1 MKSLNVLA
9 CCILGLAAGWNRTAA
24 AADAKTESQTKQ
36 TTANPTLTIVNIA
49 SHCDWS
55 WAHTR
60 AWHEDRYAD
69 MIHDYLMLMR
79 KNPKLVW
86 QLETVNEQLQ
96 PFLRKAQRQ
105 WPGLIDEFWKRVKEG
120 RIEVVNAYS
129 NPRLSEVYPELFVR
143 SLVLGKEYFRRHVP
157 GLRQEVFEVPDLM
170 CGTSQVPQILTLADY
185 RYFMFTRPVGQEAVF
200 WRKGLDGTRMLSSK
214 DVYGY
219 PEFQGKPGESF
230 KGIKPLPVWRH
241 AIGVDDMPPTQALVD
256 QAQAGDPNKRIL
268 ASMLRFFKECEKYS
282 GEITELSGPLD
293 SCNNYTM
300 AGMHGNQNIHTL
312 NNQNE
317 DLLLSLEK
325 AQTMAAMLDRPFHDV
340 PVDTLWQDVL
350 SSTGHAIEWC
360 WKEDYAERMAQ
371 GRHARAEASRFLEDA
386 LCAIAGGIPFEPN
399 RGTPLV
405 VFNFHGWPVSGPV
418 EFAVDGGAEGLVL
431 TDSVGG
437 KVPFQ
442 LMAEDAESIRHAAF
456 NATAVPAC
464 GFKTFYIT
472 RATAAGAVAPSVPN
486 AAKADKAGTPAIE
499 NEFYR
504 ITVRSNGRLEV
515 FDKARGVV
523 LGSPQ
528 TGGLGDLAIYDSPPP
543 SGDWVLVGPT
553 GKRRDWQP
561 AVAQCQVV
569 QGPAFASL
577 TVPGKIDGH
586 AITREVRLWRGSQR
600 IEFGVDLNT
609 TQQDNGILCIRF
621 PIGLSGKVVAGIP
634 FGVESRD
641 NLDKEIFRG
650 ESFATG
656 FPEGY
661 DATRWT
667 DVSSPQFGYTF
678 ICPPGMHTGYAFKK
692 GDRSIEFILDCF
704 RPMPKTVFAR
714 TAASTEGIGHHH
726 WWCALAPHAGTWSD
740 AKSYRQAMEQH
751 VPLVAWTPAYGLG
764 RGGAALTA
772 EQNKPDRPQQD
783 VQPRDGLRPQAV
795 ASLVEVT
802 PTNIVLSAMRLV
814 RSAKP
819 GARPLIELRLY
830 ETTGQAA
837 DVAIRLAR
845 PTVFAEQTNFL
856 GEAMPHGSKVQ
867 IVGNEI
873 RFHIEPWKIVTL
885 RIRDHD

>member
-1 MKSLNVLA
+1 
-9 CCILGLAAGWNRTAA
+9 
-24 AADAKTESQTKQ
+24 
-36 TTANPTLTIVNIA
+36 
-49 SHCDWS
+49 
-55 WAHTR
+55 
-60 AWHEDRYAD
+60 
-69 MIHDYLMLMR
+69 
-79 KNPKLVW
+79 
-86 QLETVNEQLQ
+86 
-96 PFLRKAQRQ
+96 
-105 WPGLIDEFWKRVKEG
+105 
-120 RIEVVNAYS
+120 
-129 NPRLSEVYPELFVR
+129 
-143 SLVLGKEYFRRHVP
+143 
-157 GLRQEVFEVPDLM
+157 
-170 CGTSQVPQILTLADY
+170 
-185 RYFMFTRPVGQEAVF
+185 
-200 WRKGLDGTRMLSSK
+200 
-214 DVYGY
+214 
-219 PEFQGKPGESF
+219 
-230 KGIKPLPVWRH
+230 
-241 AIGVDDMPPTQALVD
+241 MPPTQAMVD
-256 QAQAGDPNKRIL
+256 QAQAGDPNKRML
-268 ASMLRFFKECEKYS
+268 ASMLRFFQECEKYS

-312 NNQNE
+312 NNRNE

-325 AQTMAAMLDRPFHDV
+325 AQAMAAMLDRPFHDV

-371 GRHARAEASRFLEDA
+371 GRHARAEAGRFLEDA
-386 LCAIAGGIPFEPN
+386 LCAIAGGIPFEPS

-405 VFNFHGWPVSGPV
+405 VFNFHGWPISGPV
-418 EFAVDGGAEGLVL
+418 EFAVDGGVEGLVL
-431 TDSVGG
+431 TDGAGG
-437 KVPFQ
+437 KVPLQ
-442 LMAEDAESIRHAAF
+442 LMAEDAESSPRAAF

-464 GFKTFYIT
+464 GFRTYYVSRTKD
-472 RATAAGAVAPSVPN
+472 AGPAASNNGKTAA
-486 AAKADKAGTPAIE
+486 PAIE

-504 ITVRSNGRLEV
+504 ITARSDGRLEV
-515 FDKARGVV
+515 FDKTRGVV

-528 TGGLGDLAIYDSPPP
+528 TGGLGDLAIYDMPRPCDTWLEIGPP
-543 SGDWVLVGPT
+543 

-561 AVAQCQVV
+561 AVARCRVA

-577 TVPGKIDGH
+577 TIPGKIGGH
-586 AITREVRLWRGSQR
+586 AIAREVRLWRGSQR

-609 TQQDNGILCIRF
+609 AQRDDGILCIRF

-641 NLDKEIFRG
+641 NLEKEPFRG

-692 GDRSIEFILDCF
+692 GDQSIEFVLNCF
-704 RPMPKTVFAR
+704 RPLPKDVFAR
-714 TAASTEGIGHHH
+714 AATSIEGIGHHH

-751 VPLVAWTPAYGLG
+751 VPLLAWTPAYGLG
-764 RGGAALTA
+764 RGGAAATA
-772 EQNKPDRPQQD
+772 EQNRPDRPQQD
-783 VQPRDGLRPQAV
+783 VQSQNGIHPQAV

-802 PTNIVLSAMRLV
+802 PGNVVLSAMRLV

-819 GARPLIELRLY
+819 GERPLIEMRLY
-830 ETTGQAA
+830 ESTGQAA

-845 PTVFAEQTNFL
+845 PAVSAEQTNFL
-856 GEAMPHGSKVQ
+856 GEAMPHGSKLQ

-873 RFHIEPWKIVTL
+873 RFRIEPWKIVTL
-885 RIRDHD
+885 RVRDHDWDEKGG